1 MAEEVEFSWEDPPP
15 PMPRG
20 LKESKYV
27 RLVDQLKESPGKWAL
42 VREGMSRLG
51 AKNLAERL
59 SLGKYGA
66 AVEATFVQVGR
77 RSDGWSVYARFPVKA
92 TGSPV
97 RRRKS

>member
-1 MAEEVEFSWEDPPP
+1 MVEEVEFSWEDPPSP
-15 PMPRG
+15 PARD
-20 LKESKYV
+20 LRESKYV
-27 RLVDQLKESPGKWAL
+27 RLVDQLKENPGKWAR

-59 SLGKYGA
+59 SVGRYGA
-66 AVEATFVQVGR
+66 KVETTFVQVGR
-77 RSDGWSVYARFPVKA
+77 RADGWSVYARFPVKA